1 MPDAVTVTFEEPPP
15 VVLNVQAANT
25 DSGTDRS
32 DKMPIIGIKAV
43 LIILAV
49 KPPFLVERVEV
60 WGCTASTTDD

>member
-1 MPDAVTVTFEEPPP
+1 M
-15 VVLNVQAANT
+15 LNVQAANT